1 MRVLVDSCGYLI
13 RSDPRSRE
21 KGRRAR
27 STYTFFRL
35 AEGSTR
41 FKGADIRYP
50 EAREPKAKKNARGGR
65 NWEEDK
71 MVGSLSW
78 RRKALSQPARRCA
91 CQKSWHPGG
100 EGCLPS
106 SIYDILPGD
115 TNYI

>member
-71 MVGSLSW
+71 MVGELELEEKGTVPTS
-78 RRKALSQPARRCA
+78 P
-91 CQKSWHPGG
+91 
-100 EGCLPS
+100 EMCLPKV
-106 SIYDILPGD
+106 LAPRRRRMP
-115 TNYI
+115 TLVNL